1 MATQAA
7 APREDNRKE
16 GDVETVDLG
25 RGSAEGGEG
34 KKDIEIDPEA
44 FERARNMVFDTSWA
58 EEDVAQKEARD
69 TARTGD
75 YPNEEDIFAKTYA
88 SYQAIRER
96 VSESTDPQR
105 VFMVNVLQ
113 AVDLVH
119 GEATVIERVAGE
131 LWDLRGKL
139 EGFEA
144 RNLVS
149 AQCRDVPIPIP
160 AAALL
165 LSKRDELQ
173 RAMADMREK
182 MHELEE
188 FVQALDRSTILPEG
202 DKQPPINIDELRI
215 AIELGRVEELAEKP
229 VDLDERRPSIPEVDE
244 GGITNSGNPRRGW
257 WR

>member
-1 MATQAA
+1 MATQAS
-7 APREDNRKE
+7 APGEDDRKE

-34 KKDIEIDPEA
+34 ETPRSQGFWFSGVWQPDK
-44 FERARNMVFDTSWA
+44 
-58 EEDVAQKEARD
+58 EDMAQKEAQD

-75 YPNEEDIFAKTYA
+75 FPNEKDIFAKTYA

-182 MHELEE
+182 MVELEE
-188 FVQALDRSTILPEG
+188 FVGELDRSTILPDG
-202 DKQPPINIDELRI
+202 DRPSVNMDDLRV
-215 AIELGRVEELAEKP
+215 AIELGREEERDKP
-229 VDLDERRPSIPEVDE
+229 VDLDELSPTKIPEV
-244 GGITNSGNPRRGW
+244 TPATKAW
-257 WR
+257 WRG